1 MEFSKYNGLGNNFIF
16 MDNRDRRI
24 DVSQE
29 TFVVRLCEP
38 RTGIGADGLVEI
50 RSCEN
55 AQHRYC
61 VFKFVYHCSG
71 GRVGGLCGNGGRCA
85 VKFAIQLGLASAD
98 EDVTF
103 CAYDGEH
110 VGRVDSQSG
119 LVHLKMKDIDRGID
133 RVVNNNYQIFT
144 GTLTFVAYFDDLES
158 VDVQQDGDELR
169 KIYDT
174 GHKEGFVKAY
184 VQTCPEKT
192 SEISMRSYECGV
204 NGETLACGT
213 GATGAALVTVSRRSA
228 FTEPTSVKVNV
239 KVRLGTLTVTALG
252 VGEREFSDVYLIGS
266 ACHVFEGVLRDL

>member
-1 MEFSKYNGLGNNFIF
+1 MEFSKYNALGNNFIF

-50 RSCEN
+50 
-55 AQHRYC
+55 
-61 VFKFVYHCSG
+61 
-71 GRVGGLCGNGGRCA
+71 GGRCA

-144 GTLTFVAYFDDLES
+144 GTLTLVAYFDDLES
-158 VDVQQDGDELR
+158 IDVQQDGDELR

-174 GHKEGFVKAY
+174 GHKQGFVKAY

-213 GATGAALVTVSRRSA
+213 GAALVTVSRGSA

-239 KVRLGTLTVTALG
+239 RVRLGTLTVTALR
-252 VGEREFSDVYLIGS
+252 VGEREFSDVYLIGP
-266 ACHVFEGVLRDL
+266 ACHMFEGVLRDL